1 MAEKKEIDIL
11 EVMRHMEIE
20 PRKAYQFLSKL
31 QMKTYTD
38 DEEEI
43 KTEQAKQKKINRNS
57 KARKSGNPLGEK

>member
-31 QMKTYTD
+31 QAKAYT
-38 DEEEI
+38 EEEI
-43 KTEQAKQKKINRNS
+43 KTEQVKQKKINRKS
-57 KARKSGNPLGEK
+57 KAQKSGNSLGKK